1 MRFLVPLTAAMLLV
15 GTSTTMA
22 QPSTTTTSSSTTF
35 SAEHG
40 SVIRQDSTTQKYKS
54 YSDPSFQARVGVELP
69 SSAGLHPLPG
79 TVNVPSAERYSYSIV
94 NDRPVVVERSTRKV
108 VHTWE

>member
-1 MRFLVPLTAAMLLV
+1 MRFLTPLTAVMVLV
-15 GTSTTMA
+15 GASTAMA
-22 QPSTTTTSSSTTF
+22 QQSTTTTSSTTF

-54 YSDPSFQARVGVELP
+54 YSDPSFQARIGVELP

-94 NDRPVVVERSTRKV
+94 NDRPVVVERSSRKV

>member
-1 MRFLVPLTAAMLLV
+1 MRFIGALTAAMVLV
-15 GTSTTMA
+15 GATAIA
-22 QPSTTTTSSSTTF
+22 QQSTTTTSSTTF

-40 SVIRQDSTTQKYKS
+40 GVIRQDSTTHKYKS

-69 SSAGLHPLPG
+69 NSAGLYPLPN
-79 TVNVPSAERYSYSIV
+79 TVKVPSAERYSYSIV
-94 NDRPVVVERSTRKV
+94 NDRPVVVERSSRKV